1 MEFGT
6 DLLDDIV
13 IIFIAAAVGGLAA
26 RLIRLPPLIGYL
38 VVGAVVGP
46 QALGLVTNITDV
58 QTLAE
63 LGVILL
69 LFAVGVEISIAELRQ
84 VGWRVLVAGGG
95 QIVLTVGIGYGIG
108 AALGWSPRQSLAAGM
123 VLSLSST
130 MVALKTL
137 NDRGEVGAL
146 HGRVATGILIMQDL
160 AFVPMIAI
168 LVALGDESG
177 SLAAGLALSALK
189 AALVLGAVL
198 LIGGFAATR
207 VLKRI
212 AFVGARESFII
223 TVVAATLA
231 TAALTEWAGL
241 SAALGAFLAGLV
253 LSESDWAGKRALSEV
268 IPVRD
273 IFAALFFVSLGMLAD
288 AQFLVDHVWEV
299 VLFIAAAIIAKMVLT
314 TALTRALGYLPS
326 TSLRTGLFMV
336 QIGEFSFII
345 AGTAVAIGIADS
357 TLLPLT
363 IMAAVVTMGLTPG
376 IAGAGSRVLDALQTK
391 SSRWGRYLNG
401 KDPTESASVDTAL
414 RGHVVIAGYG
424 RVGSFIAA
432 ELDRLGTPHVVIDFD
447 PARMNQRV
455 GAYGNL
461 LYGDAANEAMLKV
474 AGIQNARLFIVALPD
489 PVSTI
494 VAVQCARRLNPSMQI
509 VGRAGRDQE
518 VHALRE
524 TGADAV
530 VWPEL
535 EAAIEMMRISLQDI
549 GVAEPEL
556 MELVDEAR
564 VELGEIGL
572 EEEDR

>member
-1 MEFGT
+1 MGKSARCT
-6 DLLDDIV
+6 DEW
-13 IIFIAAAVGGLAA
+13 
-26 RLIRLPPLIGYL
+26 P
-38 VVGAVVGP
+38 
-46 QALGLVTNITDV
+46 
-58 QTLAE
+58 
-63 LGVILL
+63 
-69 LFAVGVEISIAELRQ
+69 
-84 VGWRVLVAGGG
+84 
-95 QIVLTVGIGYGIG
+95 
-108 AALGWSPRQSLAAGM
+108 
-123 VLSLSST
+123 
-130 MVALKTL
+130 
-137 NDRGEVGAL
+137 
-146 HGRVATGILIMQDL
+146 TGILIMQDL

-223 TVVAATLA
+223 TVVAAALA

-376 IAGAGSRVLDALQTK
+376 DCGWAGSRVLDALQTK

-509 VGRAGRDQE
+509 VGRAGGRDQE